1 MSNETT
7 HDPVDGSPAVASAAP
22 KPGGIREA
30 IWFLL
35 GFGGQRPDYSQ
46 LDTNTRLAHERTD
59 LALDRSYMACERTLQ
74 AWIRTALSMI
84 SFGFTLGK
92 LGDAAKSIEIKGLF
106 HQRQLGIE
114 SIAYFLVVLGTLGLL
129 AATVQHVF
137 AVFGLRRIG
146 LRNRPSIAFV
156 IAILL
161 TILGGFAFTALV
173 LNL

>member
-7 HDPVDGSPAVASAAP
+7 HDPVDGSPATASAVP
-22 KPGGIREA
+22 KPERFWSTIR
-30 IWFLL
+30 ILL
-35 GFGGQRPDYSQ
+35 WFGGPRPDYSQ

-59 LALDRSYMACERTLQ
+59 LALDRSYLACERTLQ

-106 HQRQLGIE
+106 QHRQLGIE
-114 SIAYFLVVLGTLGLL
+114 GIAYFLVVLGTLGLL
-129 AATVQHVF
+129 AATVQHIF
-137 AVFGLRRIG
+137 AVVGLRRIG
-146 LRNRPSIAFV
+146 LRSRPSIAFV